1 MSLEYITSKNLFIL
15 ICETLSLINEKVVD
29 HGGRVGYILMQML
42 KTKGGYEKFEL
53 ADLLLLAMMHDIGAY
68 KTDNISEEFE
78 YDIKNCMPHSV
89 YGYLFMKYLSPQE
102 ETAKVLLYHHVGA
115 KKMQQ
120 SNYKYIDLADYLA
133 VAELVDVFGM
143 RYKDKFDYTILEKYV
158 GKRFSKDAYDLLSKA
173 NKKEKI
179 FERLLNG
186 EYKKDIADILEYVLF
201 SDQEKE
207 KYLKM
212 LMYTTGL
219 RSEYSV
225 VDTVS
230 SICVAREIAVYMG
243 IGELEQKEIYYG
255 ALLHD
260 LGMLAI
266 PLDILNAKR
275 KLTDEEIA
283 LIRTHVEKTEELLT
297 GKLSDEIV
305 KIACRHHERLDGS
318 GYPKKLK
325 GKKISNK
332 QAILQVA
339 DTVVGMTN
347 ERPYRKPKTKEEVTE
362 ILLEEVNNGHLND
375 FVVDTF
381 IDNYDTIMEKV
392 RVKSEASLVMHKK
405 LAMQYSKVYSLYDK
419 S

>member
-1 MSLEYITSKNLFIL
+1 
-15 ICETLSLINEKVVD
+15 
-29 HGGRVGYILMQML
+29 
-42 KTKGGYEKFEL
+42 
-53 ADLLLLAMMHDIGAY
+53 
-68 KTDNISEEFE
+68 
-78 YDIKNCMPHSV
+78 
-89 YGYLFMKYLSPQE
+89 
-102 ETAKVLLYHHVGA
+102 
-115 KKMQQ
+115 MQQ
-120 SNYKYIDLADYLA
+120 SNYKYINLADYLA
-133 VAELVDVFGM
+133 VAELVDIFRM
-143 RYKDKFDYTILEKYV
+143 RYKDKFDYIILEKYI

-173 NKKEKI
+173 DKREKI
-179 FERLLNG
+179 FERIMNG
-186 EYKKDIADILEYVLF
+186 EYKKDIADLLEYVLF
-201 SDQEKE
+201 SDSEKE

-225 VDTVS
+225 VDTVA
-230 SICVAREIAVYMG
+230 SICIAREIAIHMG

-260 LGMLAI
+260 LGMLSI
-266 PLDILNAKR
+266 PLEVLNAKR

-283 LIRTHVEKTEELLT
+283 LVRTHVDRTEQLLT

-305 KIACRHHERLDGS
+305 RIACRHHERLDGS
-318 GYPKKLK
+318 GYPKKVK
-325 GKKISNK
+325 GKQISSK

-362 ILLEEVNNGHLND
+362 ILLEEVNNGHFSD

-381 IDNYDTIMEKV
+381 IDNYDNIMEKV
-392 RVKSEASLVMHKK
+392 KVKSEASLVMHKK
-405 LAMQYSKVYSLYDK
+405 LASQYGKVYSMYGK